1 MPSERRVQPN
11 RRPART
17 PRQRPHAPPTREPRA
32 LPRRER
38 GLRGRTRRP
47 ARRDGG
53 CTPRAPRGHRGRIG
67 QSKQGA
73 GHSADLREVHELPC
87 DAADPRLP
95 LIEDAE
101 DAVEIGRVDQTV
113 VTVRIQRTCPSA
125 RVAIR
130 ALVWFMMAHLD
141 PEALRHVVEPE
152 VELRL
157 NALAERI
164 AQVYVVKL

>member
-1 MPSERRVQPN
+1 MHRRHGNPELSRDAGAGCGVG
-11 RRPART
+11 REGRPAEM
-17 PRQRPHAPPTREPRA
+17 AA
-32 LPRRER
+32 ARRER
-38 GLRGRTRRP
+38 REGT
-47 ARRDGG
+47 
-53 CTPRAPRGHRGRIG
+53 GRIG

-73 GHSADLREVHELPC
+73 GHSADLRELHELPC

-95 LIEDAE
+95 LVKDAE
-101 DAVEIGRVDQTV
+101 DAIEVRRLDQAVPAVRV
-113 VTVRIQRTCPSA
+113 QRAGPPA

-157 NALAERI
+157 DALAERI
-164 AQVYVVKL
+164 AQVYVVK

>member
-1 MPSERRVQPN
+1 MHRRHGNPELSRDASAGCGVG
-11 RRPART
+11 REGRPAEM
-17 PRQRPHAPPTREPRA
+17 AA
-32 LPRRER
+32 ARRER
-38 GLRGRTRRP
+38 REGT
-47 ARRDGG
+47 
-53 CTPRAPRGHRGRIG
+53 GRIG

-73 GHSADLREVHELPC
+73 GHSADLRELHELPC

-95 LIEDAE
+95 LVKDAE
-101 DAVEIGRVDQTV
+101 DAIEVRRLDQTV
-113 VTVRIQRTCPSA
+113 ATVRIQRTCPSA